1 MARKKRDSKT
11 DDAVLADSGEA
22 VAGASTPDDVEAVA
36 AAADAGDDP
45 LLESTAAEDG
55 DGADDL
61 READPA
67 SASSDAD
74 AEHADSVPGEG
85 LESPPAEVVAEL
97 EDEQL
102 DRVVEALLFS
112 VAEPLTA
119 QRIGE
124 AAGSSPRRVKSA
136 VDRLRRDYAL
146 TNRAFGI
153 LEIAGGFRL
162 YSKPEFADYV
172 ARLDKVRAPE
182 RLSPAAL
189 ETLAIVAYRQPIVRA
204 DIDAIRGVNSSAL
217 LKTLMER
224 KLIRAVGRSERPG
237 RPLEYGTTKRFLD
250 HFGLGSVKDLPRV
263 EDLKTP

>member
-1 MARKKRDSKT
+1 MARKKRESKT
-11 DDAVLADSGEA
+11 EETALADGGDVTAEA
-22 VAGASTPDDVEAVA
+22 SSSA
-36 AAADAGDDP
+36 AAESAVP
-45 LLESTAAEDG
+45 ESELLVSDG
-55 DGADDL
+55 DGSAPTEGATL
-61 READPA
+61 DPVPETP
-67 SASSDAD
+67 AD
-74 AEHADSVPGEG
+74 APVLDAAPTDGAETS
-85 LESPPAEVVAEL
+85 SAEVVAEL

-102 DRVVEALLFS
+102 DRVVEALLFA

-124 AAGSSPRRVKSA
+124 AAGASPRRVKSS
-136 VDRLRRDYAL
+136 VDRLRRDYAV

-182 RLSPAAL
+182 RLSAAAL

>member
-1 MARKKRDSKT
+1 MARKKRETKT
-11 DDAVLADSGEA
+11 EETALTDGGGSAGEA
-22 VAGASTPDDVEAVA
+22 ASANGADEVQAVG
-36 AAADAGDDP
+36 ADAD
-45 LLESTAAEDG
+45 E
-55 DGADDL
+55 
-61 READPA
+61 
-67 SASSDAD
+67 
-74 AEHADSVPGEG
+74 PGEELG
-85 LESPPAEVVAEL
+85 AESAVRDAPESAVDAPVLDAAPTDGPDAPLVEQASELRTEL

-136 VDRLRRDYAL
+136 IDRLRRDYAV

-162 YSKPEFADYV
+162 YSKPEFAEYV

>member
-1 MARKKRDSKT
+1 MARKKRESKT
-11 DDAVLADSGEA
+11 EETALADGGDVTAEA
-22 VAGASTPDDVEAVA
+22 SSSAAAQSAVPESEAQAADGDEPAPSDETILDPSADVSAEAAVQVDASTE
-36 AAADAGDDP
+36 
-45 LLESTAAEDG
+45 
-55 DGADDL
+55 GA
-61 READPA
+61 
-67 SASSDAD
+67 
-74 AEHADSVPGEG
+74 
-85 LESPPAEVVAEL
+85 ESPPAEVVAEL

-102 DRVVEALLFS
+102 DRVVEALLFA

-119 QRIGE
+119 LRIGE
-124 AAGSSPRRVKSA
+124 AAGASPRRVKSS
-136 VDRLRRDYAL
+136 VDRLRRDYAV

-182 RLSPAAL
+182 RLSAAAL